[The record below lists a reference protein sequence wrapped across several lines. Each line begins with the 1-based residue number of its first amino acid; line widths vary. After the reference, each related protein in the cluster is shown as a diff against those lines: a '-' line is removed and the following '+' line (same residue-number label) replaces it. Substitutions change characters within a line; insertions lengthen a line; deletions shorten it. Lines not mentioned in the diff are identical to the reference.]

1 MAAFDPAG
9 KAKDAMTVIDCD
21 PSSPDHGKVVDGANC
36 PLPATNCITSAG
48 TPLPAPC
55 HEPAQSA
62 GFFCRGGRPAARRPP
77 VAWRRRHGRPGE
89 EVRNSGPFDRT
100 GTRQILH
107 LASTAAS
114 RCLHPGRLW
123 WRPGCAC
130 TVGSA
135 RRCHGGPEGGMIVS
149 GHIMFLA
156 CPAYMDRD
164 GAVRCGLPAEVSCR
178 FVMIPPG
185 GPRESVMIRCP
196 PGHCVKGPIEFLTFE
211 KPARAAVL
219 HHVKL
224 PGTGVERDREWYQ
237 RPRVVP
243 ADPRLRGHAGV
254 RRPGQVRGPGRRGRP
269 GGGLR
274 IAEQRGELGT

>member
-1 MAAFDPAG
+1 
-9 KAKDAMTVIDCD
+9 
-21 PSSPDHGKVVDGANC
+21 
-36 PLPATNCITSAG
+36 
-48 TPLPAPC
+48 
-55 HEPAQSA
+55 
-62 GFFCRGGRPAARRPP
+62 
-77 VAWRRRHGRPGE
+77 
-89 EVRNSGPFDRT
+89 
-100 GTRQILH
+100 
-107 LASTAAS
+107 
-114 RCLHPGRLW
+114 
-123 WRPGCAC
+123 
-130 TVGSA
+130 
-135 RRCHGGPEGGMIVS
+135 MIVS
-149 GHIMFLA
+149 GQIMFLA

-164 GAVRCGLPAEVSCR
+164 GAIRCGLPAEVSCR

-224 PGTGVERDREWYQ
+224 PVTGVERGREWNQ

-254 RRPGQVRGPGRRGRP
+254 RRPGQVHGPGRRGRP

-274 IAEQRGELGT
+274 IAEPRGELGT